1 MEPNQ
6 DVRTAEPWR
15 ANSKRPWRSK
25 QRMANKP
32 PFPQHLC
39 RPARSSQRSPP
50 SSPSPSSS
58 SSSTANPPSSHSPI
72 RASLPLVVLSAPGFS
87 TRTRA
92 TPSSC
97 KIVRSSSAS
106 GRPRSDRAYCPC
118 YTFPFPSLIR
128 VPICTP
134 PFSFDAW
141 ILRPPPLPRFPIK
154 DLQTP
159 GSTYVSSTLVPSYKI
174 SCLHAR
180 PTLPPT
186 FRGLFHP
193 VLPM

>member
-6 DVRTAEPWR
+6 GCTYSGALAGKLQAKHCSHSLVPGAQNGGTASE
-15 ANSKRPWRSK
+15 
-25 QRMANKP
+25 P

-50 SSPSPSSS
+50 FSPSPSSS
-58 SSSTANPPSSHSPI
+58 SSSTANPPSSRSPI
-72 RASLPLVVLSAPGFS
+72 RAPLPLVVLSAPGSS

-106 GRPRSDRAYCPC
+106 GQPRSDRAYCPC

-141 ILRPPPLPRFPIK
+141 ILRPPPP
-154 DLQTP
+154 TP
-159 GSTYVSSTLVPSYKI
+159 SPASP
-174 SCLHAR
+174 
-180 PTLPPT
+180 
-186 FRGLFHP
+186 
-193 VLPM
+193 